1 MKNLRTDQDA
11 LHSSVISLATA
22 KYFEAKGFD
31 FRRGNF
37 LNAAVCNTVE
47 KKELMDFFIQAGC
60 NVNYTQP
67 DQFQNT
73 PLHILIVNE
82 NKEDSIY
89 FIESCKKNKVKLEYN
104 TRDFEGKTTL
114 ILAAKCVAEDVAI
127 KIAEEIQNSNQLKE
141 TIDLQDK
148 YGNSALHYACA
159 LGQTKLAKKLIEL
172 GADIDSLNNDGKKPV
187 DLCITNKDGIATILN
202 SVCIDPSRD
211 ETSLQN
217 TVIDYYRQPLFNSSN
232 YSFCKELPC
241 KKNKNSIQQKFD
253 KGIFDTSSIDPLL
266 MQQNQ
271 KLGRKKIVKETNK
284 EHLKFVQ
291 DQIDAITG
299 TSLKD
304 RIAKNQMATIKEL
317 IQNEKIDYGYLIRIA
332 ANSNYFDL
340 LEILSTGHN
349 FKDMLNSQ
357 GKPSL
362 NTALHYAA
370 NCGHDKI
377 CKKLLELGS
386 DITLKNKDGK
396 TALDIAKE
404 KNKFGVCEILKSYE
418 QQNQDIAL

>member
-1 MKNLRTDQDA
+1 
-11 LHSSVISLATA
+11 
-22 KYFEAKGFD
+22 
-31 FRRGNF
+31 
-37 LNAAVCNTVE
+37 
-47 KKELMDFFIQAGC
+47 
-60 NVNYTQP
+60 
-67 DQFQNT
+67 
-73 PLHILIVNE
+73 
-82 NKEDSIY
+82 
-89 FIESCKKNKVKLEYN
+89 
-104 TRDFEGKTTL
+104 
-114 ILAAKCVAEDVAI
+114 
-127 KIAEEIQNSNQLKE
+127 
-141 TIDLQDK
+141 
-148 YGNSALHYACA
+148 
-159 LGQTKLAKKLIEL
+159 
-172 GADIDSLNNDGKKPV
+172 
-187 DLCITNKDGIATILN
+187 
-202 SVCIDPSRD
+202 
-211 ETSLQN
+211 
-217 TVIDYYRQPLFNSSN
+217 
-232 YSFCKELPC
+232 LPC

-304 RIAKNQMATIKEL
+304 RIAKNQMVTIKEL

-332 ANSNYFDL
+332 ANSNNFDL
-340 LEILSTGHN
+340 LEILSKGHN